1 MSIGEI
7 LGAAV
12 SGMSAAQA
20 GLKTVSTNI
29 ANVGTPGYA
38 RERANQSAAVHG
50 GRVTGVV
57 VGEPTRIADKF
68 LEAAV

>member
-29 ANVGTPGYA
+29 ANVGDATNAGTIV
-38 RERANQSAAVHG
+38 QG
-50 GRVTGVV
+50 
-57 VGEPTRIADKF
+57 TR
-68 LEAAV
+68 